1 MAITAGPT
9 LDVSYKLQYV
19 VESVLLIVSIP
30 LMNVTI
36 WCLSSKLDQ
45 CSNANGATLKRKI
58 PDMKPLFGALLS
70 GSACRTQARL
80 DP

>member
-45 CSNANGATLKRKI
+45 CSKGATLKRKI